1 MAIEEYYKILE
12 IEPNASQEEI
22 KQAYRHLAKIWHPD
36 RFYNE
41 PKMKQQADEKIKQIN
56 QAYEALK
63 YYAVNSGSLV
73 SGGGVAIE
81 KTNPEYYYQQG
92 VDNAERENYYE
103 AIENFSCALRIN
115 PKFIKAYQYRGFVRE
130 KLGLKKS
137 AESDFQMVFKLK
149 LAKGEKVSSSKF
161 KTSASASK
169 QSYPKAQHPTPS
181 KPYSSQPTTSVSSGS
196 PKKTDF
202 PPQDP
207 TLISENSLLSWERKF
222 TLKGHLDIVS
232 SLAVYQNN
240 QFFVSG
246 SYDNDLKIWQIST
259 GQNIFTFKGHS
270 DRVNC
275 LEISPDAKIL
285 VSGSADQTIKLWNLE
300 KRELIKTFGDHFT
313 RHLKEVL
320 SVAISPDGKT
330 LISTSADK
338 TVKFWDIF
346 SGKELY
352 TFIDYKAKVL
362 SVAINYNNTV
372 FSTVAEN
379 NLKIRNI
386 SNGKTVASIFLD
398 SEILSQSFS
407 PNGQI
412 LATASCDGKIRL
424 WNVNTAELICTLT
437 GHINKVSSVYFSSDG
452 ETIVSGSLDGTI
464 RLWQLNNWKNTCTIQ
479 QFSQVFSMVVSANF
493 KTIIT
498 GTNDR
503 TIEIWQRK

>member
-12 IEPNASQEEI
+12 IETNASREEI

-36 RFYNE
+36 RFYND

-103 AIENFSCALRIN
+103 AIENFSRALRIN
-115 PKFIKAYQYRGFVRE
+115 PKFIIAYQYRGFIRE

-149 LAKGEKVSSSKF
+149 LAKGEKASSSKS
-161 KTSASASK
+161 KTPNSVSK
-169 QSYPKAQHPTPS
+169 QSYPKAQDRTPS

-207 TLISENSLLSWERKF
+207 TSISENSILSWERKF

-246 SYDNDLKIWQIST
+246 SI
-259 GQNIFTFKGHS
+259 
-270 DRVNC
+270 
-275 LEISPDAKIL
+275 
-285 VSGSADQTIKLWNLE
+285 
-300 KRELIKTFGDHFT
+300 
-313 RHLKEVL
+313 
-320 SVAISPDGKT
+320 
-330 LISTSADK
+330 
-338 TVKFWDIF
+338 
-346 SGKELY
+346 
-352 TFIDYKAKVL
+352 
-362 SVAINYNNTV
+362 
-372 FSTVAEN
+372 AEN

-398 SEILSQSFS
+398 SEILSQAFS

-412 LATASCDGKIRL
+412 LATASCDRKIRL
-424 WNVNTAELICTLT
+424 WNVNTGKLICTLT
-437 GHINKVSSVYFSSDG
+437 GHIDKVSSVCFSSDG
-452 ETIVSGSLDGTI
+452 ETIVSGSLDRTI

-479 QFSQVFSMVVSANF
+479 QFSPVFSMVVSANF

-498 GTNDR
+498 GTSER

>member
-12 IEPNASQEEI
+12 IETNASREEI

-36 RFYNE
+36 RFYND

-103 AIENFSCALRIN
+103 AIENFSRALRIN
-115 PKFIKAYQYRGFVRE
+115 PKFIIAYQYRGFIRE

-149 LAKGEKVSSSKF
+149 LAKGEKASSSKS
-161 KTSASASK
+161 KTPNSVSK
-169 QSYPKAQHPTPS
+169 QSYPKAQDRTPS

-207 TLISENSLLSWERKF
+207 TSISENSILSWERKF

-246 SYDNDLKIWQIST
+246 SI
-259 GQNIFTFKGHS
+259 
-270 DRVNC
+270 
-275 LEISPDAKIL
+275 
-285 VSGSADQTIKLWNLE
+285 
-300 KRELIKTFGDHFT
+300 
-313 RHLKEVL
+313 
-320 SVAISPDGKT
+320 
-330 LISTSADK
+330 
-338 TVKFWDIF
+338 
-346 SGKELY
+346 
-352 TFIDYKAKVL
+352 
-362 SVAINYNNTV
+362 
-372 FSTVAEN
+372 AEN

-398 SEILSQSFS
+398 SEILSQAFS
-407 PNGQI
+407 PNDQI
-412 LATASCDGKIRL
+412 LATASCDRKIRL
-424 WNVNTAELICTLT
+424 WNVNTGKLICTLT
-437 GHINKVSSVYFSSDG
+437 GHIDKVSSVCFSSDG
-452 ETIVSGSLDGTI
+452 ETIVSGSLDRTI

-479 QFSQVFSMVVSANF
+479 QFSPVFSMVVSANF

-498 GTNDR
+498 GTSER

>member
-12 IEPNASQEEI
+12 IETNASREEI

-36 RFYNE
+36 RFYND

-103 AIENFSCALRIN
+103 AIENFSRALRLN
-115 PKFIKAYQYRGFVRE
+115 PKFLKAYQYRGFVRE

-169 QSYPKAQHPTPS
+169 QSYPKAQDRTPS
-181 KPYSSQPTTSVSSGS
+181 KPYSSQPTTSVSSKQ
-196 PKKTDF
+196 PDF
-202 PPQDP
+202 SPQDP
-207 TLISENSLLSWERKF
+207 TSISENSILSWERKF
-222 TLKGHLDIVS
+222 TLKEHLNIVS

-246 SYDNDLKIWQIST
+246 SYDNDIKIWQIST
-259 GQNIFTFKGHS
+259 GQNIFTLKGHS
-270 DRVNC
+270 DRINC
-275 LEISPDAKIL
+275 LEISPDAKTL
-285 VSGSADQTIKLWNLE
+285 VSGGADQTIKLWNLE
-300 KRELIKTFGDHFT
+300 KRELIKTFGDRFT

-320 SVAISPDGKT
+320 SLAISPDGKT

-362 SVAINYNNTV
+362 LVAINYNNTV

-386 SNGKTVASIFLD
+386 INGKTVASIFLD
-398 SEILSQSFS
+398 SEILSQAFG

-412 LATASCDGKIRL
+412 LATASCDRKIRL
-424 WNVNTAELICTLT
+424 WNVKTGKLICTLT
-437 GHINKVSSVYFSSDG
+437 GHIDKVSSVCFSSDG

-464 RLWQLNNWKNTCTIQ
+464 RLWQLNN
-479 QFSQVFSMVVSANF
+479 
-493 KTIIT
+493 
-498 GTNDR
+498 
-503 TIEIWQRK
+503 